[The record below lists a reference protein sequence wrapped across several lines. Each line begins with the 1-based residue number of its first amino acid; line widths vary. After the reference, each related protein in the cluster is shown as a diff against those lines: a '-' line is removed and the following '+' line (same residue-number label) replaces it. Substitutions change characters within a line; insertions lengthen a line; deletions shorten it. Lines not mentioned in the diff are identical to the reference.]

1 MPFSFMVRL
10 FEYCLT
16 KTLMKHF
23 YDDQNDFK
31 AVFLCACSRASLIPI
46 NCILF
51 LQCQQSEL
59 CANAMSQLFSS
70 ENQSFLQELN
80 SWRRKGT
87 PHFPAL
93 GLDTMKSFQTSR
105 KSPVLIYWIHQAL
118 LQTMDFEPNTT
129 EIKQKQCDSV
139 GYIQIIEKKWQAC
152 RRVRNI

>member
-1 MPFSFMVRL
+1 MVRL

-23 YDDQNDFK
+23 YDDQNNFK

-105 KSPVLIYWIHQAL
+105 KSPVLIYWIHQARFKPCGFWAQHHRNKTKAVWQCRVHPNNRKKMTG
-118 LQTMDFEPNTT
+118 LQEGEEYLTKM
-129 EIKQKQCDSV
+129 
-139 GYIQIIEKKWQAC
+139 
-152 RRVRNI
+152 

>member
-1 MPFSFMVRL
+1 MLFSFMVGL

-23 YDDQNDFK
+23 YDDQNNFK

-46 NCILF
+46 SCILF

-59 CANAMSQLFSS
+59 CADAMSQLFSS
-70 ENQSFLQELN
+70 ESQSFLQELS

-93 GLDTMKSFQTSR
+93 GLDTMKSFQMFVPKQEEPSTDILNPS
-105 KSPVLIYWIHQAL
+105 SPASNHVH
-118 LQTMDFEPNTT
+118 FEPNTT

-139 GYIQIIEKKWQAC
+139 GYIRIIE
-152 RRVRNI
+152 RE